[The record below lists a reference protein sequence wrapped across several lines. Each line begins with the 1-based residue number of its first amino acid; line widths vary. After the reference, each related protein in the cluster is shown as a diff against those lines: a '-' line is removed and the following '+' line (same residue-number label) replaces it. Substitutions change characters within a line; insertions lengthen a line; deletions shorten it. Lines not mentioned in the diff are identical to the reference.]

1 MNNGWHS
8 RPVTRCCRA
17 SGRPLLILGCCL
29 IATGLLLLFLCIPCW
44 AWAALLGS
52 VLIALGYLL
61 LRLGCGRR

>member
-1 MNNGWHS
+1 M
-8 RPVTRCCRA
+8 
-17 SGRPLLILGCCL
+17 ILGCCL